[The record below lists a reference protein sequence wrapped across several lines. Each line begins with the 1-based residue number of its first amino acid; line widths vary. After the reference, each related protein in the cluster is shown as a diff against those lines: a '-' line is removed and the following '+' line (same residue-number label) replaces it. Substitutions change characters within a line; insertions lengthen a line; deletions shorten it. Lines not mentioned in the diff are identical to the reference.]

1 MNIQKHIHRILGTM
15 LILAFLFCSCSYNR
29 TASTTL
35 DELPVIFPDY
45 SDIVIP
51 PNMAPLN
58 FMMDSV
64 KEMKAVFHFA
74 GKERF
79 TVTGQDGIISIPSRE
94 WISLLNDAKGQEFQ
108 IHISIWNHQYPEGA
122 SYLPVE
128 VMVAEDEMD
137 RWIVYRLIE
146 PGYQSWRQLG
156 IYQRDITSFE
166 EKAIVENH
174 SDTQTCLNCHSF
186 ANHSPD
192 KMMFHARG
200 NNGGTYI
207 YKGGKLSKVNIEQI
221 GLKKGASYPI
231 WHPDGKVI
239 AFSSNTTRQ
248 TFFGHNE
255 QPLEVYDER
264 SDLIFYDTESGEVF
278 SDPRFLTQESMET
291 YPAWSPDGKWLYY
304 TASEAHALPEKLHD
318 MHYHLL
324 RTAFNPETREFGQ
337 DIDTL
342 YNARKNKG
350 SVSYPRVS
358 PDGNYLLYTW
368 SSYGTFP
375 IWHKEADLKM
385 MDLKSREPMDIS
397 IWNSKEADSYH
408 AWSSNGRW
416 VIFGSR
422 RLDGRYTGLYLAYW
436 DKNGKAYKPFLLP
449 QEDPRHYIWRLK
461 SYNIPEFIH
470 ESAELPSSDFL
481 SITK

>member
-1 MNIQKHIHRILGTM
+1 MHEGT
-15 LILAFLFCSCSYNR
+15 
-29 TASTTL
+29 T
-35 DELPVIFPDY
+35 
-45 SDIVIP
+45 
-51 PNMAPLN
+51 
-58 FMMDSV
+58 
-64 KEMKAVFHFA
+64 
-74 GKERF
+74 
-79 TVTGQDGIISIPSRE
+79 
-94 WISLLNDAKGQEFQ
+94 
-108 IHISIWNHQYPEGA
+108 
-122 SYLPVE
+122 E
-128 VMVAEDEMD
+128 V
-137 RWIVYRLIE
+137 
-146 PGYQSWRQLG
+146 P
-156 IYQRDITSFE
+156 
-166 EKAIVENH
+166 
-174 SDTQTCLNCHSF
+174 
-186 ANHSPD
+186 
-192 KMMFHARG
+192 
-200 NNGGTYI
+200 I

-248 TFFGHNE
+248 AFFGHNE
-255 QPLEVYDER
+255 QALEVYDER
-264 SDLIFYDTESGEVF
+264 SDLIFYDTETGEVF

-304 TASEAHALPEKLHD
+304 TASEAHILPEKLHD

-324 RTAFNPETREFGQ
+324 RTAFNPATREFGQ

-342 YNARKNKG
+342 YNARTNKG

-385 MDLKSREPMDIS
+385 MELKSQKPIDIS
-397 IWNSKEADSYH
+397 IWNSEEADSYH

-461 SYNIPEFIH
+461 SYNIPEFIF

-481 SITK
+481 SIIK